1 MGAPVGNVPAKRH
14 HHVPQFYLRG
24 FADGEQIAT
33 VRLPGDR
40 RYTTSVRKTAAENG
54 FYAVPGHEEGPDV
67 FEKILGGV
75 EGEAAAVFKKLE
87 AGTWPLV
94 LDDRAT
100 LASFIA
106 LQVARGPE
114 QRRNMQHVR
123 AQVARLEV
131 GAVGKAGVKGW
142 AKRKLGMDLDDAAA
156 ELVWEQATRPEG
168 PPIQVSALAHIRQMG
183 GMVDGL
189 VKYIA
194 GRPWT
199 LVRFDKRSL
208 ITSDTPVALVPHPED
223 EEEDEDGFTALRG
236 VGFMTAWGI
245 TYPLTRKLGL
255 IMSDPMVFA
264 DKVSVERVARGE
276 MDTVQRGT
284 TQMEK
289 FINYSTISSASLSLF
304 HHPEDGRFVPDELP
318 EPDPITLRMD
328 GGPREFTGQPWFRKR
343 SDDGEAAGG
352 EDRRDEARV
361 GE

>member
-1 MGAPVGNVPAKRH
+1 MTQPIAKRH

-24 FADGEQIAT
+24 FADGEQITT
-33 VRLPGDR
+33 VRLPGDK
-40 RYTTSVRKTAAENG
+40 RYTSSVRKTAAENG
-54 FYAVPGHEEGPDV
+54 FYAVPGHQDGPDV
-67 FEKILGGV
+67 FEKILGDA
-75 EGEAAAVFKKLE
+75 EGEASVVFKKLE

-94 LDDRAT
+94 LDDRVT

-114 QRRNMQHVR
+114 QRRNMQHLQ
-123 AQVARLEV
+123 AQIARLEV

-142 AKRKLGMDLDDAAA
+142 AKRKLGLDLDDAAA
-156 ELVWEQATRPEG
+156 ELVWNQATGPEG
-168 PPIQVSALAHIRQMG
+168 PPVQVSALSHIRQMG
-183 GMVDGL
+183 EMVQGL

-223 EEEDEDGFTALRG
+223 DDEDEEFTALRG

-264 DKVSVERVARGE
+264 DEVGVERVARGE
-276 MDTVQRGT
+276 MDKAQRGT

-289 FINYSTISSASLSLF
+289 FINYSTTSSASLSLF
-304 HHPEDGRFVPDELP
+304 HHPDDRRFVPDELP

-328 GGPREFTGQPWFRKR
+328 GGPREFTGEPWFGEKR
-343 SDDGEAAGG
+343 SDDGDGAG
-352 EDRRDEARV
+352 RA
-361 GE
+361 